1 MPKQTIEEHDR
12 NNQNEPLNSLKEIED
27 EDEYGLNEMVS
38 QKKKKKMLKKLLEWL
53 DNASR
58 F

>member
-1 MPKQTIEEHDR
+1 MPKQTIEEDDR

-38 QKKKKKMLKKLLEWL
+38 QKKKKMLKKLLEWL
-53 DNASR
+53 DNTSR

>member
-38 QKKKKKMLKKLLEWL
+38 QKKKKMLKKLLE
-53 DNASR
+53 
-58 F
+58 

>member
-38 QKKKKKMLKKLLEWL
+38 QKKKKMLKKLLEWL

>member
-53 DNASR
+53 DNTGR

>member
-38 QKKKKKMLKKLLEWL
+38 QKKKKK
-53 DNASR
+53 NAEEAAGVIR
-58 F
+58 QYR